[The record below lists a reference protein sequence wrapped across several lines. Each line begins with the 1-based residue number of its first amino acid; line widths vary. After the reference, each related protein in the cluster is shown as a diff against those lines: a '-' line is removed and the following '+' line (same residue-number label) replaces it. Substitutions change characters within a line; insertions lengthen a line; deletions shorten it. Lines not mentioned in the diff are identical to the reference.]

1 MIRVVNLAEEAWL
14 DLITDVDMTLRL
26 FQNDVDAG
34 LTEAQKDARVAGNF
48 TEATF
53 TGYAAVSMTTAWT
66 TTAGDPS
73 EATRAAVTFT
83 SSANQSAQVI
93 RGYYVTRNSDGQL
106 CWYEYFPGPFTVSL
120 LNDAITVTPRLVL
133 DDRETDTV
141 VAQGIV
147 RQQVLTANGSALTV
161 DADTD
166 LTLLN
171 VPVVAGRSYRIEVDS
186 RWNLTV
192 AAGAWALEVMVDG
205 VKIGECAYI
214 DEAAAAQDYVSGG
227 CDWNPSVTGA
237 TSDIVIRANEVSGAS
252 TLTRIGATT
261 VPSRL
266 KLVDQG
272 VQV

>member
-14 DLITDVDMTLRL
+14 DLITDVDMTMRL

-34 LTEAQKDARVAGNF
+34 LTEAQKDARVAANF

-73 EATRAAVTFT
+73 GATRPANVYT
-83 SSANQSAQVI
+83 SSANQAAQTI
-93 RGYYVTRNSDGQL
+93 RGYYVTRNSDGMLQ
-106 CWYEYFPGPFTVSL
+106 WYEYFPGPFIVSL
-120 LNDAITVTPRLVL
+120 LNDAITVTPVLNL

-141 VAQGIV
+141 VAQGIIA
-147 RQQVLTANGSALTV
+147 QQVLTANGAGLTV
-161 DADTD
+161 DVDTD

-171 VPVVAGRSYRIEVDS
+171 VPVVAGRSYRIDVDS
-186 RWNLTV
+186 RWQMSAV
-192 AAGAWALEVMVDG
+192 GAWALEVFVDG

-214 DEAAAAQDYVSGG
+214 DESAAAQDYVSGG
-227 CDWNPSVTGA
+227 CDWNPIVTGA
-237 TSDIVIRANEVSGAS
+237 TSDIVIRANEVAGAA
-252 TLTRIGATT
+252 TLTRIAATV

-266 KLVDQG
+266 KVVDQG
-272 VQV
+272 VAV

>member
-1 MIRVVNLAEEAWL
+1 VIRVVNGAEEAWL

-34 LTEAQKDARVAGNF
+34 LTEAQKDARVAADF

-53 TGYAAVSMTTAWT
+53 TGYAASSMTTAWT

-83 SSANQSAQVI
+83 SSANQAAQVI
-93 RGYYVTRNSDGQL
+93 RGYYVTRNSDGALQ
-106 CWYEYFPGPFTVSL
+106 WYEYFAGPFTVSL

-147 RQQVLTANGSALTV
+147 RQQVITANGSALTV

-166 LTLLN
+166 LTLVN
-171 VPVVAGRSYRIEVDS
+171 VPVVAGRSYRIELDS
-186 RWNLTV
+186 RWQLSV
-192 AAGAWALEVMVDG
+192 AAGSWALEVMVDG

-214 DEAAAAQDYVSGG
+214 DETAAAQDYVSGG
-227 CDWNPSVTGA
+227 CDWNPVVTGA
-237 TSDIVIRANEVSGAS
+237 TSDIVIRANEVGGGG
-252 TLTRIGATT
+252 TLTRIAATT